1 MFLEFALIIWLTILA
16 CIPISIAGA
25 IIYFLSIP
33 ALMLKKRKRRT
44 K

>member
-1 MFLEFALIIWLTILA
+1 MWITIIARIL
-16 CIPISIAGA
+16 ISIAGA

-33 ALMLKKRKRRT
+33 ALMLKKKKRRT